1 MQVNILGV
9 PYSIEYADEESD
21 SRIEG
26 NYGFTD
32 SSVKEIGICRLE
44 PESNSMKNLKS
55 IEMKVARHEI
65 IHAFL
70 EESGLGE
77 ECSFARNEEL
87 IDWIAIQLP
96 KILEAC
102 QQAKALY

>member
-1 MQVNILGV
+1 MKINILGT
-9 PYSIEYADEESD
+9 PYTIEYVENETDG
-21 SRIEG
+21 RIEG
-26 NYGFTD
+26 SYGFTD
-32 SSVKEIGICRLE
+32 FSVKEIGICRLV
-44 PESNSMKNLKS
+44 PESDSMKNLKS

-70 EESGLGE
+70 EESGLGG

-96 KILEAC
+96 KIVTACTQAEA
-102 QQAKALY
+102 L